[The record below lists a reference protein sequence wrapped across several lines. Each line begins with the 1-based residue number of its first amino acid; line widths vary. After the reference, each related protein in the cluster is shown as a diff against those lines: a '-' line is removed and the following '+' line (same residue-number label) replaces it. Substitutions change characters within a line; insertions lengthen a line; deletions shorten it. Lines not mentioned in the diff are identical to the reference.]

1 MITDWVGGVKKGQ
14 NLDYVI
20 FEWSLLEKARLE
32 KLKAEKTLDNATLT
46 LALKFEDF
54 SRVPLKTLEIFW
66 VPSYLKTLEMFG
78 EGYP

>member
-1 MITDWVGGVKKGQ
+1 MGEVKKGQ

-20 FEWSLLEKARLE
+20 CEWSLIGTEKARLK

-54 SRVPLKTLEIFW
+54 SRVPLKTLE
-66 VPSYLKTLEMFG
+66 MFG

>member
-1 MITDWVGGVKKGQ
+1 MGGVKKGQ

-20 FEWSLLEKARLE
+20 FEWSLIGTEKARLE

-54 SRVPLKTLEIFW
+54 LRVPLKSLEIFW
-66 VPSYLKTLEMFG
+66 VTSYLKTLEMFG
-78 EGYP
+78 EGCP

>member
-1 MITDWVGGVKKGQ
+1 MGGVKKGR

-20 FEWSLLEKARLE
+20 FEWSLIGTEKARLE

-66 VPSYLKTLEMFG
+66 VRSYLKTLEMFG